1 MERWVRYISNMREM
15 RSIHKNLDGNV
26 EAKRLGN
33 LDVDGVIILK
43 WILKKRIIQFLDWIQ
58 VAQDNLQRQTTMNIP
73 SYSH

>member
-1 MERWVRYISNMREM
+1 MREM

>member
-1 MERWVRYISNMREM
+1 MRYISNMREM